1 MRGKDLHL
9 DCFSGLAG
17 DMFLGACL
25 DLGMPAS
32 VVAEAVASLK
42 LHGISTEARK
52 TTRAGFAGTRF
63 RVLDHGR
70 PIDGPDPEER
80 VPEAA
85 ADGRAEKLPVNEDEV
100 PSGGG
105 AVGHSHP
112 HDHPHAHALPHA
124 HEHGQFDEAGGPAAE
139 PGHERDAEHSLYQQ
153 AFSADS
159 ASALHEHGH
168 DHGHGHAHGHGHDHA
183 HHSGQGLGH
192 GRNLPEIL
200 ALIDG
205 SGLAPAVKSRARAL
219 FHRLGEAEAKA
230 HGMAVERVH
239 FHEVGAV
246 DSIVDLVGAAAAIEW
261 LAPRRITCGAVN
273 LGGGTVRGSH
283 GVMPVP
289 PPAVAELMKGLPVY
303 GSDRSVGELLTPT
316 GAVLLAELVDE
327 FVDLPSLLVEGVGY
341 GLGRKEIAGRPNAV
355 RLLSGIA
362 WPEAGAS
369 AGAGGPHREVLV
381 VECEVDDL
389 SGEGLGHAMTRLLAE
404 GALDT
409 YLTPVQMKKG
419 RPGSLVTMLCRR
431 PELERLAGLLL
442 AETGSI
448 GCRFHTSGR
457 FEAEREI
464 VTVATRFGE
473 VRVKRARFLGRT
485 IANAP
490 EFEDCRRLAEAAGTT
505 WRAVHEA
512 AVVAANAVFSL

>member
-1 MRGKDLHL
+1 VRGKDLHL

-25 DLGMPAS
+25 DLGMPES

-42 LHGISTEARK
+42 LHGIGIEARK

-63 RVLDHGR
+63 RVLDHGQ
-70 PIDGPDPEER
+70 PIEGPDPEER
-80 VPEAA
+80 VAESA
-85 ADGRAEKLPVNEDEV
+85 ADSGMKKLLVEKQEEERLSVNEGGAR
-100 PSGGG
+100 GGG
-105 AVGHSHP
+105 AAVAHSHS
-112 HDHPHAHALPHA
+112 HAHPHAHSHSHSHADAHSHPLP
-124 HEHGQFDEAGGPAAE
+124 DDAGGADHP
-139 PGHERDAEHSLYQQ
+139 LYQQ
-153 AFSADS
+153 AFSE
-159 ASALHEHGH
+159 ASSIHSGGPESGISH
-168 DHGHGHAHGHGHDHA
+168 DQVHVHAHVHGPDP
-183 HHSGQGLGH
+183 GH
-192 GRNLPEIL
+192 GRNLSEIL
-200 ALIDG
+200 ALIEA

-246 DSIVDLVGAAAAIEW
+246 DSIVDLVGAAAAVEW

-273 LGGGTVRGSH
+273 LGGGTVRGAH

-289 PPAVAELMKGLPVY
+289 PPAVAELMRGLPVY
-303 GSDRSVGELLTPT
+303 ASDRSVGELLTPT

-327 FVDLPSLLVEGVGY
+327 FVELPTLLVAGVGY

-355 RLLSGIA
+355 RLISGA
-362 WPEAGAS
+362 SWPEAS
-369 AGAGGPHREVLV
+369 AGGPHTEVLV

-404 GALDT
+404 GALDV

-419 RPGSLVTMLCRR
+419 RPGSLVSVLCRR
-431 PELERLAGLLL
+431 ADLERLAGTLH
-442 AETGSI
+442 AETGSL
-448 GCRFHTSGR
+448 GCRFHASGR

-464 VTVATRFGE
+464 VSVSTRFGE
-473 VRVKRARFLGRT
+473 VRVKRATFLGRT

-490 EFEDCRRLAEAAGTT
+490 EFEDCKRLAEASGTT

-512 AVVAANAVFSL
+512 AVVATGAVFPL

>member
-1 MRGKDLHL
+1 MQGKDLHL

-25 DLGMPAS
+25 DLGMPER

-42 LHGISTEARK
+42 LHGIGIEARK
-52 TTRAGFAGTRF
+52 STRAGFAGTRF
-63 RVLDHGR
+63 RVLDHGK
-70 PIDGPDPEER
+70 PIEGPDPEER
-80 VPEAA
+80 VPRAS
-85 ADGRAEKLPVNEDEV
+85 ADTESQKLPVNEGGGQ
-100 PSGGG
+100 SGGG
-105 AVGHSHP
+105 SVGHSHSN
-112 HDHPHAHALPHA
+112 AHSHSDDQVDA
-124 HEHGQFDEAGGPAAE
+124 AAE
-139 PGHERDAEHSLYQQ
+139 PDRDRDAENSLYQQ
-153 AFSADS
+153 AFSQTSPARS
-159 ASALHEHGH
+159 HGP
-168 DHGHGHAHGHGHDHA
+168 GHGHSHDHA
-183 HHSGQGLGH
+183 HEHDPGH

-200 ALIDG
+200 ALLDA

-246 DSIVDLVGAAAAIEW
+246 DSIVDLVGAAAAVEW

-273 LGGGTVRGSH
+273 LGGGTVRGAH

-303 GSDRSVGELLTPT
+303 GSDRAVGELLTPT

-327 FVDLPSLLVEGVGY
+327 FIELPTLVVEGVGY

-355 RLLSGIA
+355 RLVAGSA
-362 WPEAGAS
+362 WPGAQ
-369 AGAGGPHREVLV
+369 AGGSHPEVLV

-389 SGEGLGHAMTRLLAE
+389 SGEGLGNAMTRMLEE
-404 GALDT
+404 GALDVF
-409 YLTPVQMKKG
+409 LTPVQMKKG
-419 RPGSLVTMLCRR
+419 RPGSLVSLLCRR
-431 PELERLAGLLL
+431 ADLERLAAALLT
-442 AETGSI
+442 ETGSL
-448 GCRFHTSGR
+448 GCRFYTTGR

-464 VTVATRFGE
+464 VTVHTRFGG
-473 VRVKRARFLGRT
+473 VRVKRATFLGRT

-490 EFEDCRRLAEAAGTT
+490 EFEDCRRLAESAGTT

-512 AVVAANAVFSL
+512 AMVAAASGSFAL

>member
-1 MRGKDLHL
+1 
-9 DCFSGLAG
+9 
-17 DMFLGACL
+17 MFLGACL

-32 VVAEAVASLK
+32 VVAEAVAKLN

-52 TTRAGFAGTRF
+52 ATRAGFAGTRF
-63 RVLDHGR
+63 RVLDHGK
-70 PIDGPDPEER
+70 PIEGPDPEER
-80 VPEAA
+80 VREAV
-85 ADGRAEKLPVNEDEV
+85 ADDQIDKLSVNEGGV
-100 PSGGG
+100 PGGGG
-105 AVGHSHP
+105 AGGHSHP
-112 HDHPHAHALPHA
+112 P
-124 HEHGQFDEAGGPAAE
+124 EHGHG
-139 PGHERDAEHSLYQQ
+139 
-153 AFSADS
+153 
-159 ASALHEHGH
+159 HEHGH
-168 DHGHGHAHGHGHDHA
+168 VHEHA
-183 HHSGQGLGH
+183 HHSGQGHGH

-205 SGLAPAVKSRARAL
+205 SGLPPAVKVRASAL

-246 DSIVDLVGAAAAIEW
+246 DSIVDLVGAAAAVEW

-273 LGGGTVRGSH
+273 LGGGTVRGAH

-289 PPAVAELMKGLPVY
+289 PPAVAELMRGLPVY
-303 GSDRSVGELLTPT
+303 GSDRTIGELLTPT

-327 FVDLPSLLVEGVGY
+327 FVELPTLVVEGVGY

-355 RLLSGIA
+355 RLVAGTA
-362 WPEAGAS
+362 WPG
-369 AGAGGPHREVLV
+369 AGAGGPHSEVLV

-389 SGEGLGHAMTRLLAE
+389 SGEGLGHATSRLLAE
-404 GALDT
+404 GALDV

-448 GCRFHTSGR
+448 GCRFQTSGR

-464 VTVATRFGE
+464 VSVSTRFGD
-473 VRVKRARFLGRT
+473 VRVKRARFRGRA

-490 EFEDCRRLAEAAGTT
+490 EFEDCKRLAEAAGTT

-512 AVVAANAVFSL
+512 ALVAAAAGSFSL

>member
-1 MRGKDLHL
+1 VRGKDLHL

-25 DLGMPAS
+25 DMGMPPS

-42 LHGISTEARK
+42 LHGISIESRK

-70 PIDGPDPEER
+70 PIEGPDPEER
-80 VPEAA
+80 VPGAA
-85 ADGRAEKLPVNEDEV
+85 ADAATERLPVNE
-100 PSGGG
+100 GGVQGGSG

-112 HDHPHAHALPHA
+112 HSHPHAHTRAHPQSDADDARAANAGPDHQRDVEHPLYQQASSAASPAASHDSGHEHGHSHA
-124 HEHGQFDEAGGPAAE
+124 HEH
-139 PGHERDAEHSLYQQ
+139 
-153 AFSADS
+153 
-159 ASALHEHGH
+159 
-168 DHGHGHAHGHGHDHA
+168 
-183 HHSGQGLGH
+183 GH

-200 ALIDG
+200 ALIDA
-205 SGLAPAVKSRARAL
+205 SGLSAPVKSRARAL

-239 FHEVGAV
+239 FHEVGAL

-273 LGGGTVRGSH
+273 LGGGTVRGAH
-283 GVMPVP
+283 GLMPVP
-289 PPAVAELMKGLPVY
+289 PPAVAELMRGLPVY

-316 GAVLLAELVDE
+316 GAVLLVELVDE
-327 FVDLPSLLVEGVGY
+327 FVELPTLRVESVGY
-341 GLGRKEIAGRPNAV
+341 GLGRKELAGRPNAV
-355 RLLSGIA
+355 RIVSGDA
-362 WPEAGAS
+362 WPAVAGNP
-369 AGAGGPHREVLV
+369 GAGGAHPEVLV

-389 SGEGLGHAMTRLLAE
+389 SGEGLGHAMARLLAA
-404 GALDT
+404 GALDV
-409 YLTPVQMKKG
+409 YLTAIQMKKG
-419 RPGSLVTMLCRR
+419 RPGTLVSMLCRR
-431 PELERLAGLLL
+431 PDLERLAGALL
-442 AETGSI
+442 AETGSL
-448 GCRFHTSGR
+448 GCRFRGTGR

-464 VTVATRFGE
+464 VTVSTRFGD
-473 VRVKRARFLGRT
+473 VRVKRATFLGRA

-490 EFEDCRRLAEAAGTT
+490 EFEDCRRLAESAGTT

-512 AVVAANAVFSL
+512 ATVAAASGSFSL

>member
-1 MRGKDLHL
+1 
-9 DCFSGLAG
+9 
-17 DMFLGACL
+17 MFLGACL

-32 VVAEAVASLK
+32 VVAEAVAGLK
-42 LHGISTEARK
+42 LHGISVEARK

-63 RVLDHGR
+63 RVLDHAK
-70 PIDGPDPEER
+70 PIEGPDPEER
-80 VPEAA
+80 VREAV
-85 ADGRAEKLPVNEDEV
+85 ADDQMEKPPVNEGGV
-100 PSGGG
+100 PGGGG
-105 AVGHSHP
+105 AGWHSHSP
-112 HDHPHAHALPHA
+112 
-124 HEHGQFDEAGGPAAE
+124 E
-139 PGHERDAEHSLYQQ
+139 
-153 AFSADS
+153 
-159 ASALHEHGH
+159 
-168 DHGHGHAHGHGHDHA
+168 HGHGHGHGHVHEHA

-205 SGLAPAVKSRARAL
+205 SGLPPAVKVRASAL

-246 DSIVDLVGAAAAIEW
+246 DSIVDLVGAAAAVEW

-273 LGGGTVRGSH
+273 LGGGTVRGAH

-289 PPAVAELMKGLPVY
+289 PPAVAELMRGLPVY
-303 GSDRSVGELLTPT
+303 GSDRTIGELLTPT

-327 FVDLPSLLVEGVGY
+327 FVELPTLVVEGVGY

-355 RLLSGIA
+355 RLVAGTA
-362 WPEAGAS
+362 WPG
-369 AGAGGPHREVLV
+369 AGAGGPHSEVLV

-389 SGEGLGHAMTRLLAE
+389 SGEGLGHATSRLLAE
-404 GALDT
+404 GALDV

-448 GCRFHTSGR
+448 GCRFQTSGR

-464 VTVATRFGE
+464 VSVSTRFGD
-473 VRVKRARFLGRT
+473 VRVKRARFRGRA

-490 EFEDCRRLAEAAGTT
+490 EFEDCKRLAEAAGTT

-512 AVVAANAVFSL
+512 ALVAAAAGSFSL